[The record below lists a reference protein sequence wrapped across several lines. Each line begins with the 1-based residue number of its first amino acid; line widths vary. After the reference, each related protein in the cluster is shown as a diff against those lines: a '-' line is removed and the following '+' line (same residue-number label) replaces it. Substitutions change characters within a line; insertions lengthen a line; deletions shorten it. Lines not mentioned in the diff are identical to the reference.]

1 MNDYVVCLH
10 SVIYIVFPCCQ
21 SMGHDTLVEN
31 HCIRLF
37 SVTPN
42 WNVFKSWAFPRSLT
56 VMTLSLAL
64 PQTVAPVISPK
75 LCQVA
80 DGEMRFQ
87 TPNCFLASERG
98 EINVCVAA
106 WSSVTEPNQPE
117 HVWLKNQAPGC
128 NLIFCNYI
136 FFLWQFLM
144 YYLNYFS
151 SGIY

>member
-1 MNDYVVCLH
+1 
-10 SVIYIVFPCCQ
+10 
-21 SMGHDTLVEN
+21 
-31 HCIRLF
+31 
-37 SVTPN
+37 
-42 WNVFKSWAFPRSLT
+42 
-56 VMTLSLAL
+56 MTLSFAL

-80 DGEMRFQ
+80 DGEMCFQ

-136 FFLWQFLM
+136 FFPMTIFNVLFKL
-144 YYLNYFS
+144 F
-151 SGIY
+151 